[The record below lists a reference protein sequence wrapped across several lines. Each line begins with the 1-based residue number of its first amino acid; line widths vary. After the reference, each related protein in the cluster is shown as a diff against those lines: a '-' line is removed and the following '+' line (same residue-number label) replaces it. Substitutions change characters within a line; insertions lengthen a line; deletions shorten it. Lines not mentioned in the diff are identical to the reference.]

1 MRSQLAILQQE
12 GISFDDAMDCI
23 KEDNEYETIRIEE
36 PDLFPYKPLPI
47 LQFIMPTM
55 GKKTIIRKNKNAGLD
70 RGTRE
75 EFSLK
80 NFFFMEK
87 DKKEKT
93 ERMIAVLKK
102 RKVFISKARLK
113 QILDERQ
120 KKSFLN

>member
-1 MRSQLAILQQE
+1 
-12 GISFDDAMDCI
+12 
-23 KEDNEYETIRIEE
+23 
-36 PDLFPYKPLPI
+36 
-47 LQFIMPTM
+47 M

-70 RGTRE
+70 KGTRE

-113 QILDERQ
+113 QILDERK